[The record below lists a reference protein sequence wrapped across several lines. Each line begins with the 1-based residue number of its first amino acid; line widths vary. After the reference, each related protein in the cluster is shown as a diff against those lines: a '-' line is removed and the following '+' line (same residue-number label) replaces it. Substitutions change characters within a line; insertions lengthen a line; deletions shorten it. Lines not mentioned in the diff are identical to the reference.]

1 MRISDWSSDVCSSDL
16 TRGDRHALGL
26 KRLLPIALPYT
37 QSDALVHLLDELV
50 LDTTV
55 EQDALVLEIAGERLA
70 DLGLGCGQETAAADD
85 RNIDAGAG
93 ECLRKLRADIPAA
106 DDQPGPGQL
115 LDRKST

>member
-55 EQDALVLEIAGERLA
+55 EQDAPVLEIAVERLA
-70 DLGLGCGQETAAADD
+70 DLGLGSGQETAAADD
-85 RNIDAGAG
+85 RIIDADEGV
-93 ECLRKLRADIPAA
+93 CLRTLRAAITAA
-106 DDQPGPGQL
+106 DTHHGPGKC
-115 LDRKST
+115 R